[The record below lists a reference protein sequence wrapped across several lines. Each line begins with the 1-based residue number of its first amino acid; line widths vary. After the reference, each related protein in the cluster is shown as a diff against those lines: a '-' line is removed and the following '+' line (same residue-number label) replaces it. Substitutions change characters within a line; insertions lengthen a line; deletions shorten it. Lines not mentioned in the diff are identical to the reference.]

1 MCLSYVMLDLGH
13 AVAVCGSCY
22 EDDVVHGSLVMFEG
36 ECGCDVMDV
45 VMLWSS
51 SSGSC
56 HVERGMM

>member
-1 MCLSYVMLDLGH
+1 MQWQYAAHVMKMM
-13 AVAVCGSCY
+13 
-22 EDDVVHGSLVMFEG
+22 VHWSLVMFEG
-36 ECGCDVMDV
+36 ECGCDVMDAV